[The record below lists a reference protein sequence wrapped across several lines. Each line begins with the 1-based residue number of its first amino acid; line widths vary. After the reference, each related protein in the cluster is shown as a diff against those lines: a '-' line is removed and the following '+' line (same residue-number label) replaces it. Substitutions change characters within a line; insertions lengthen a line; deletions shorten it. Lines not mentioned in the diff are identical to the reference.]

1 MNGGFS
7 SYRDGTISK
16 SRVIAIGGVIG
27 AVFFIYALYLY
38 NLQVLNTETYR
49 KRATQVTQRS
59 VPIYAQR
66 GEIYDRN
73 YDVPIVSN
81 IDSFAVDI
89 IPGEIPAA
97 EKPVLYEKLAAY
109 LNITVDEIRRKIP
122 PNFSDLFQPIEIK
135 SGISLETIV
144 YLAEH
149 INDYPGVTWHNK
161 PIRNYVEKESLA
173 HVLGYVGDITREEL
187 QVLYNQGY
195 SFGSVLGKTGIEKQY
210 DPILRGSDGK
220 QFRTVDARG
229 RKVGEAL
236 MDEIPPDLGKHL
248 VLTIDRHIQELCEK
262 ALGNRIGTV
271 IAMKPATG
279 EILALVSHPTYDPN
293 IFYVSDSGRT
303 FRELSLDT
311 TYPFLNRAIQ
321 SQYVPASAFKI
332 VMTAAI
338 VEEEVFPLNKTVFCS
353 GSHQVGDRVFRCHK
367 RSGHGALSL
376 YDAFAESCDVYYYT
390 LGNDHLGVE
399 RIVDFSRKFG
409 LGERTGIDIPGE
421 ISGTLPTPAWK
432 HRVFNSRWVGGDTV
446 NMSIG
451 QGFLMVTPLQMANIV
466 SLVVNEGVVY
476 KPHLVKEIRDP
487 VSGALIES
495 IKPEILFNSTI
506 RNSTFKHVQ
515 EAMRK
520 VITTGTAK
528 VVITTKAVQVAGKTG
543 TGEIGIE
550 NHYHSW
556 FAAYAPFDSTGAED
570 KIVLVVLVEAVNE
583 WEWWAPKASNII
595 MHGIFSKMTYEE
607 VAGSLNTWYLRAE
620 SQGER

>member
-7 SYRDGTISK
+7 SFRDGTISK
-16 SRVIAIGGVIG
+16 SRVLALGGIIG
-27 AVFFIYALYLY
+27 AVFILYSLYLF
-38 NLQVLNTETYR
+38 NLQVLNTELYQ

-59 VPIYAQR
+59 IPIYAQR

-89 IPGEIPAA
+89 IPGEIPAV
-97 EKPVLYEKLAAY
+97 EKPALYEKLAAY
-109 LNITVDEIRRKIP
+109 LNISVEEIGRKIP
-122 PNFSDLFQPIEIK
+122 PNYADLFQPIEIK
-135 SGISLETIV
+135 SGISLDTII

-149 INDYPGVTWHNK
+149 IGDYPGVAWHNK

-187 QVLYNQGY
+187 QVLYNKGY
-195 SFGSVLGKTGIEKQY
+195 SFGSVLGKSGIEKQY
-210 DPILRGSDGK
+210 DQILRGEDGK

-236 MDEIPPDLGKHL
+236 MDEIPPSLGKHL

-271 IAMKPATG
+271 IAMKPASG
-279 EILALVSHPTYDPN
+279 EILALVSHPSYDPN
-293 IFYVSDSGRT
+293 IFYESDSGRT
-303 FRELSLDT
+303 FRELALDT

-321 SQYVPASAFKI
+321 TQYVPASAFKI
-332 VMTAAI
+332 IMTAAI
-338 VEEEVFPLNKTVFCS
+338 VEEEVFPVNKTVFCS
-353 GSHQVGDRVFRCHK
+353 GSIQYGDRVFRCHK
-367 RSGHGALSL
+367 HSGHGALSL
-376 YDAFAESCDVYYYT
+376 YDALAESCDVYYYT
-390 LGNDHLGVE
+390 LGTDYLGVE

-421 ISGTLPTPAWK
+421 ISGTLPSPAWK
-432 HRVFNSRWVGGDTV
+432 SRVFNSRWVGGDTV

-451 QGFLMVTPLQMANIV
+451 QGFLMVTPLQMANAV
-466 SLVVNEGVVY
+466 SLIVNEGVVY
-476 KPHLVKEIRDP
+476 KPHLLKEIRDP
-487 VSGALIES
+487 VSGDLIES
-495 IKPEILFNSTI
+495 VKPEELFTSTI

-520 VITTGTAK
+520 VITSGTAK
-528 VVITTKAVQVAGKTG
+528 VVITTDAVQVAGKTG
-543 TGEIGIE
+543 TGEIGVA

-556 FAAYAPFDSTGAED
+556 FVAYAPFESGKAED

-595 MHGIFSKMTYEE
+595 LHGIFSKMTYEE
-607 VAGSLNTWYLRAE
+607 VVGSLNTWYLRAD